1 MIYKKSKILFI
12 GTVEF
17 SYRALSALIENKF
30 DIVGVL
36 TKSESNFNSDYYD
49 LTPLAKANNIPIFY
63 RTKDNQDEI
72 ISFINSKNPDIIYC
86 FGWSHILP
94 KIIISIPKNVETK
107 ADVKNIYL
115 KLNSP
120 SLSNLS
126 KTR

>member
-49 LTPLAKANNIPIFY
+49 LTPLAKANNIPVFY
-63 RTKDNQDEI
+63 RTNHNQDEI
-72 ISFINSKNPDIIYC
+72 ISFINSKICKLHLSIFN
-86 FGWSHILP
+86 WSSDLITIETPNLP
-94 KIIISIPKNVETK
+94 AWKKG
-107 ADVKNIYL
+107 
-115 KLNSP
+115 
-120 SLSNLS
+120 
-126 KTR
+126 

>member
-49 LTPLAKANNIPIFY
+49 LTPLRKLIIFLY
-63 RTKDNQDEI
+63 FTE
-72 ISFINSKNPDIIYC
+72 
-86 FGWSHILP
+86 L
-94 KIIISIPKNVETK
+94 KIIKMK
-107 ADVKNIYL
+107 
-115 KLNSP
+115 
-120 SLSNLS
+120 
-126 KTR
+126 